1 MNPPGSAD
9 RSPQRVCS
17 IPAVVTDDSR
27 HCEKRS
33 DEAIQATAGEPTGLL
48 RCARNDGL
56 GSVSPAAIV
65 RHNSTRRI
73 ATWLAQT
80 RRPVVYG
87 SLGVLALTLSGNRS
101 PATEPSSILNAV
113 GVESEYAD
121 VITQVGGQYVTVTAI
136 ETDPNTD
143 PHSFEVS
150 PTVATAIAESDLIV
164 KNGVGYDSWAD
175 KIIAAA
181 PSTNRQV
188 IGVQQLLGLP
198 DSTPNPHLWYD
209 PKTMPV
215 VANAVAEALSQL
227 QPAHA
232 QYFQANVKRFD
243 ASLKPWLAAVAA
255 FKAKYSGVPVAVTEP
270 VADYMLE
277 AVGADI
283 ATPFSLQA
291 AIMNGTD
298 PSPQD
303 VTTQNALFSS
313 HQVKVFVYNQQVTD
327 PLTQSFLDLAKQND
341 IPVVGVYETMP
352 TPGYNYQSWMLAEVD
367 ALRKAVTKKISTE
380 TLEAG
385 TK

>member
-1 MNPPGSAD
+1 MTFL
-9 RSPQRVCS
+9 R
-17 IPAVVTDDSR
+17 T
-27 HCEKRS
+27 
-33 DEAIQATAGEPTGLL
+33 AILGLL
-48 RCARNDGL
+48 SVVASIH
-56 GSVSPAAIV
+56 GSNPSRAA
-65 RHNSTRRI
+65 
-73 ATWLAQT
+73 
-80 RRPVVYG
+80 
-87 SLGVLALTLSGNRS
+87 
-101 PATEPSSILNAV
+101 EPSPVLKAI

-121 VITQVGGQYVTVTAI
+121 IIAQIGGQYVKVEAI

-150 PTVATAIAESDLIV
+150 PKVATAIAESDLIV

-181 PSTNRQV
+181 PSASRQV
-188 IGVQQLLGLP
+188 ISVQQLLGLP

-215 VANAVAEALSQL
+215 VANAVADALAQL
-227 QPAHA
+227 QPAHT
-232 QYFQANVKRFD
+232 QYFHANAAGFD
-243 ASLKPWLAAVAA
+243 ASLKPWFAAVAA
-255 FKAKYSGVPVAVTEP
+255 FKAKYAGVPVAVTEP

-380 TLEAG
+380 TLETG